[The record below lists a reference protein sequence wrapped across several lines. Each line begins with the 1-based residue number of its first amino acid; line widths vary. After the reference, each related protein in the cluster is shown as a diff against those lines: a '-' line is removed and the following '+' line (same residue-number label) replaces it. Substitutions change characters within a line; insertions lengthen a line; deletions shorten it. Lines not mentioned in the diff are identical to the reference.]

1 MLRQEKHDA
10 VAMIKGLFE
19 NSGAYFI
26 TDYQGLN
33 VANMTTLR
41 RDLRENKVT
50 YLIAKNTLFRI
61 AARESGIDNVDSYFT
76 GPTAVA
82 FAASDPSV
90 AAKILHDSFKERS
103 LPRFKAFVV
112 EGQLHDPDDIKR
124 LAELPPREILLSQLV
139 AAIEAPLTQLVGTL
153 DGFFRELVGSIDAL
167 ADKRKAEAQNR
178 PPHVN

>member
-1 MLRQEKHDA
+1 MLRQEKADA

-33 VANMTTLR
+33 VENMTALR
-41 RDLRENKVT
+41 RSLRESKVT

-61 AARESGIDNVDSYFT
+61 AARETGNNNVDSYFT

-82 FAASDPSV
+82 FAAEDPSV
-90 AAKILHDSFKERS
+90 AAKILNDSFKERS

-112 EGQLHDPDDIKR
+112 EGQLHQPDEIKR
-124 LAELPPREILLSQLV
+124 LADLPPRNVLLSQVV
-139 AAIEAPLTQLVGTL
+139 AAVEAPLTHLVGTL

-167 ADKRKAEAQNR
+167 ADKRKAEA
-178 PPHVN
+178 